1 MKSSMTKTS
10 HSGMII
16 NHARFHLTAKKNY
29 KQMKYQAILLI
40 LIMSSSTMLFGQKMK
55 KEPIEIKVNEAEKK
69 VDIMVGGDLF
79 TTYMYPDNI
88 MKPVLW
94 PVMSPEGNML
104 TRSYPLI
111 NKEGDR
117 TDHPH
122 HVGVWLNYGD
132 VNGYDFWNNSEAI
145 PQERKDGYG
154 TIFHQS
160 IEKAKGGKGKG
171 VLETT
176 SLWKAPDNTT
186 LLEEET
192 TFTFSA
198 MEDIRIIDRS
208 TSLTAAVDEVNF
220 TDNKEGMFAIRVSR
234 ELELPTDKPT
244 ELVDSHGIKTRVE
257 KMDNTLV
264 KGNYRS
270 SEGIE
275 GGDVWGTRGRWM
287 KLSSEINGEPVSL
300 VIIDH
305 PSNVGYPTYWH
316 ARDYGLFAANTLG
329 QKIFSEGKNELNFSL
344 DKGETATFNY
354 RLVVASEDL
363 SDAQINEL
371 ADEYAKK

>member
-1 MKSSMTKTS
+1 
-10 HSGMII
+10 
-16 NHARFHLTAKKNY
+16 
-29 KQMKYQAILLI
+29 MKYQAILLI